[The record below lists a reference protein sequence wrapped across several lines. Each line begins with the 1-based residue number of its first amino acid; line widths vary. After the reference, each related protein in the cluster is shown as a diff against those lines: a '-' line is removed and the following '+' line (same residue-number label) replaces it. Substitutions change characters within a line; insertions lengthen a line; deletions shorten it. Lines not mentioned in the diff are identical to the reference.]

1 MREELSRRGTEDG
14 CSSGPAA
21 PVAASGDG
29 GDRNGGD
36 GDGDSPLVKMEL
48 MNMVMVNLGPA
59 LSNLSMSNLWHRIQ
73 NSPVSKN

>member
-1 MREELSRRGTEDG
+1 MRGELPRQGTEDG

-21 PVAASGDG
+21 PVAASGD
-29 GDRNGGD
+29 GGD